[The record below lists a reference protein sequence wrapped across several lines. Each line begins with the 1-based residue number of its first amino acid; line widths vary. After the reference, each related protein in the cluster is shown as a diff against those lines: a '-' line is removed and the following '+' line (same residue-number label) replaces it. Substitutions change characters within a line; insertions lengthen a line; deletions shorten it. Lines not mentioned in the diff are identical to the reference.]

1 MNEEEYKKAF
11 GLPVNG
17 QGGDLKKVEKALE
30 HALDIRKFE
39 IGLYWQRAT
48 YFWALIAV
56 AFAGYFAV
64 LGAEHL
70 MNKEFLAFLL
80 SCIGLIFTWAWFQVN
95 RGSKY
100 WQENWENHVDML
112 EDEITGPLYKTVLRR
127 PEDTEHLEIDEA
139 KWVLFLEKNVTGP
152 AAISASKINQ
162 LVSTFTLL
170 IWFCLII
177 YSITETVQST
187 VIVIGEIVIGLITLG
202 FFLLLYK
209 SAGTYGGELE
219 HVAKKRGAKIVDP

>member
-17 QGGDLKKVEKALE
+17 QGEDLKKVEKALE

-39 IGLYWQRAT
+39 IVLYWQRAT

-127 PEDTEHLEIDEA
+127 PEDTEIKERVKD
-139 KWVLFLEKNVTGP
+139 KCGLFLEMNVTGP

-162 LVSTFTLL
+162 LVSTFILL
-170 IWFCLII
+170 IWFCLIM

-209 SAGTYGGELE
+209 GARTYGGELE